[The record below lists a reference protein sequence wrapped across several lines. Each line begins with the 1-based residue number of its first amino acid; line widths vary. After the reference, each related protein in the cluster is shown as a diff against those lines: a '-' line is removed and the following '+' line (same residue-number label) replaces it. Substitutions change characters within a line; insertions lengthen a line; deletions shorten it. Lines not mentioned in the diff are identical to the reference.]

1 MSSSKTEKIMGFL
14 RYSLA
19 HHPVCW
25 QYREHLL
32 KVKGWSLCLGCTG
45 FYSGLFLGGFVIFLG
60 LLRDVDW
67 LELIILAIILYL
79 PTMLRL
85 ADVRGFNSSNRK
97 LRISFRGLLG
107 VGIAVGIYS
116 ILFAPSFEIQA
127 LQILIGMA
135 FYTLITFQRIKNGTG
150 KWDALCD
157 TCSFNRNANCPGME
171 PLFTWRE

>member
-1 MSSSKTEKIMGFL
+1 MSSSKTEKIKGFV

-32 KVKGWSLCLGCTG
+32 RVKGWSLCLGCTG
-45 FYSGLFLGGFVIFLG
+45 LYSGFILGTIIILLG
-60 LLRDVDW
+60 ILHPLEW
-67 LELIILAIILYL
+67 GELIILAIILYL

-85 ADVRGFNSSNRK
+85 THISAFDSSNRK
-97 LRISFRGLLG
+97 LRISFRGSLG

-116 ILFAPSFEIQA
+116 IIKAPSFEIQVI
-127 LQILIGMA
+127 QVLIGIV
-135 FYTLITFQRIKNGTG
+135 FYGIISYKRIKSGT
-150 KWDALCD
+150 KEWDALCD
-157 TCSFNRNANCPGME
+157 TCSFNRNTACPGME